1 MKGFKAYRI
10 AYLSAILLVVTSV
23 VQFVSADD
31 AVESAVKA
39 ATKTAAA
46 NKYELKYKFREG
58 DEIRIKVVQLVSMNT
73 RIQGTEESMRSRSEA
88 IKYLKVRSV
97 DGQGNVSLD
106 HQVERANMW
115 QKISGQEEVRYDS
128 TSNNPV
134 PEQYEALNQRI
145 GKPLTT
151 VLITPSGQM
160 LERKDHIFT
169 YNPGIGLLLPPLP
182 EGEVS
187 IGHKWYMPDQTKVR
201 LQDGRVKTIQL
212 RKHYSLEKVE
222 NGLATIKQ
230 RTEILTPITDAKV
243 KSQVIQRIQHGYL
256 KFDIQAGRLFNSRLE
271 LDERVIGFNGPT
283 SHMHYLGRLT
293 EQSELVRDG
302 VRKVSVR

>member
-1 MKGFKAYRI
+1 MKGFKTYRTLFLFTALI
-10 AYLSAILLVVTSV
+10 AVISTTQYSV
-23 VQFVSADD
+23 ADD
-31 AVESAVKA
+31 AESAVKA
-39 ATKTAAA
+39 ATNAATA
-46 NKYELKYKFREG
+46 NRYQLRYKFREG

-73 RIQGTEESMRSRSEA
+73 KIQGTEESVRSRSEA
-88 IKYLKVRSV
+88 IKYLKVQSV
-97 DGQGNVSLD
+97 DELGNITLD

-115 QKISGQEEVRYDS
+115 QKISGQDEVRYDS
-128 TSNNPV
+128 TSDGPV
-134 PEQYEALNQRI
+134 PAQYESLDKRI

-151 VLITPSGQM
+151 VKITPSGSM
-160 LERKDHIFT
+160 LDRKDHILT

-182 EGEVS
+182 EGEVA
-187 IGHKWYMPDQTKVR
+187 IGHKWYMPDQTRVR
-201 LQDGRVKTIQL
+201 LKDGRVKTILL
-212 RKHYSLEKVE
+212 RKHYTLEKVE

-230 RTEILTPITDAKV
+230 RTQILTPITDAKI

-256 KFDIQAGRLFNSRLE
+256 KFDIEAGRLFNSRLE